1 MNRDADA
8 RGQLQHDAVE
18 RQLFLERGQGALGDP
33 LGLVD
38 IPEIGHE
45 QGELVTAKPGERIA
59 RGDRR
64 FDLSG
69 HVTKHPIADFVA
81 QRVVD
86 VLESIEVEQRQPD
99 ENSGPA
105 GIAECLFE
113 TVAQQR
119 AIG

>member
-1 MNRDADA
+1 MPALAVSFSTMPSNGNCSWSAA
-8 RGQLQHDAVE
+8 RA
-18 RQLFLERGQGALGDP
+18 RSGDP

-38 IPEIGHE
+38 ILEIGHE

-69 HVTKHPIADFVA
+69 HVTKHPITDLVA

-86 VLESIEVEQRQPD
+86 VLESIEVEQHQPD
-99 ENSGPA
+99 QNSGPA
-105 GIAECLFE
+105 GIFECLFE
-113 TVAQQR
+113 AVAQQR